1 MKIHSCSIL
10 SAEFMRASIHDAGD
24 MDITILTNAKS
35 RASNPTNGKE
45 DEVSMVACSLSVS
58 LLAHLNKIV

>member
-10 SAEFMRASIHDAGD
+10 SAEFMRASIRDAGD
-24 MDITILTNAKS
+24 MDITILTNAKT

-45 DEVSMVACSLSVS
+45 DEVSMVTCSLCFTFITF
-58 LLAHLNKIV
+58 K